1 MNALTCW
8 SPLCLQWLCSYALWP
23 IAFLMG
29 ADVAD
34 CPKVAELLGV
44 KTFVN
49 EYLAYSQLGD
59 FMSNRARWEE
69 HIANNG
75 TYYYIGQDI
84 ALNGTSDIL
93 INGFISVGEDIYV
106 NIHTCK
112 RKYMHTYMHIYTG
125 THANTNINCTNH
137 VHNPNNLLTMFTMST
152 CIGTLLNNV
161 TNANTY

>member
-1 MNALTCW
+1 
-8 SPLCLQWLCSYALWP
+8 
-23 IAFLMG
+23 MG

-93 INGFISVGEDIYV
+93 INGFMSVGAVVYLC
-106 NIHTCK
+106 IHA
-112 RKYMHTYMHIYTG
+112 YMHTCIHAYMH
-125 THANTNINCTNH
+125 
-137 VHNPNNLLTMFTMST
+137 T
-152 CIGTLLNNV
+152 CIH
-161 TNANTY
+161 TNRYSCKHHT